1 LFSLFALHGFFFS
14 WPAGGRKAMGAPGD
28 RGGDILE
35 QAARPEIVQKM
46 ARGWL
51 GIAGKIVMWA

>member
-1 LFSLFALHGFFFS
+1 
-14 WPAGGRKAMGAPGD
+14 
-28 RGGDILE
+28 LE

-51 GIAGKIVMWA
+51 GLAGKIVMWA